1 MENEVWK
8 DVAIEGLGEI
18 YQVSN
23 YGRVLSKE
31 RTFTRIHPI
40 TNKITEFRAKSGILK
55 PSLTNKGYFRI
66 SLGKGRKKFSVHRVV
81 LMTFGNLPINDK
93 MQVNHI
99 DGDKTNNHI
108 DNLEWLTN
116 RENII
121 HAYANNLIH
130 IKKGEF
136 NLSSK
141 KLVQLDST
149 TGEVIKEWG
158 CLSYVKEQL
167 NYDLSNISN
176 ACNGKRKTAYGFK
189 WKYI

>member
-1 MENEVWK
+1 
-8 DVAIEGLGEI
+8 
-18 YQVSN
+18 
-23 YGRVLSKE
+23 
-31 RTFTRIHPI
+31 
-40 TNKITEFRAKSGILK
+40 
-55 PSLTNKGYFRI
+55 
-66 SLGKGRKKFSVHRVV
+66 
-81 LMTFGNLPINDK
+81 